1 MLPRLVVVHPSHDEE
16 EENCISSAGRKQRG
30 SMNSLLLLEAH
41 KLSMRTPASQGN
53 DAGFMDAAE
62 QPYVFPVKV

>member
-1 MLPRLVVVHPSHDEE
+1 MVHPSHDEE

-41 KLSMRTPASQGN
+41 MLSMRTVSHGS
-53 DAGFMDAAE
+53 DLSFVDVAE
-62 QPYVFPVKV
+62 HPYGFPVKV